1 MRPVRANVLLI
12 GLFASIGVAAQDFP
26 SKPVRVIAA
35 SPAGGPVDFTIRAL
49 TEKLSAGTGQPWVI
63 DNRGGASGLLAGE
76 AVAKAAADGHT
87 LLVTSN
93 TFVITPSLFQKLPYD
108 VFRDFAPVGVIAAA
122 ANVLV
127 IHPDRGVKTLADFIA
142 LAKRGSVDYGS
153 PAVASAAHLTAELFA
168 RTAGIS
174 LNHIPFKGPQQAMT
188 ETLAGRVTATFAG
201 VSNAVGHARAGRVVA
216 LAIAD
221 SKRSALLPDVP
232 TFAEQG
238 LAGLDLT
245 FWIGV
250 LAPAGTPPAVVDRL
264 NTLLNTTLR
273 APDVVERYAK
283 SGFEPLPGTAQ
294 RLTLLMQREHPIYAK
309 IVADAGI
316 KPE

>member
-1 MRPVRANVLLI
+1 MHRVATGLLA
-12 GLFASIGVAAQDFP
+12 LLCAAATAQEFP

-35 SPAGGPVDFTIRAL
+35 SPAGGPVDFTIRGL
-49 TEKLSAGTGQPWVI
+49 TEKLSASTGQPWVI

-76 AVAKAAADGHT
+76 AVAKSAPDGHT

-108 VFRDFAPVGVIAAA
+108 VARDFAPVGVIAAA

-127 IHPDRGVKTLADFIA
+127 IHPDRGVKNLAEFIA
-142 LAKRGSVDYGS
+142 LAKRGPVDYGS

-188 ETLAGRVTATFAG
+188 ETLAGRVAATFAG
-201 VSNAVGHARAGRVVA
+201 VSNAVGHVRGGRVVA

-221 SKRSALLPDVP
+221 SKRSPLMPDVP

-238 LAGLDLT
+238 LTGLDLT

-250 LAPAGTPPAVVDRL
+250 LAPAGTPPAVVERI
-264 NTLLNTTLR
+264 NGLLNATLR
-273 APDVVERYAK
+273 APDVVERYGK
-283 SGFEPLPGTAQ
+283 SGFEAMPGPPQ
-294 RLTLLMQREHPIYAK
+294 RLADLMQRERPVYAK
-309 IVADAGI
+309 IIADSGI